1 MLIEKLLITIAIVVV
16 LIGIAFLVIS
26 NKKILEKVKMR
37 KLKALLYFHKDEE
50 AKKYALK
57 IVEMFPKNFEA
68 HKLLAEL
75 YEKEGKF
82 NIALDEYI
90 RAADLDET
98 NVEINYKVADMLNK
112 NDKNDDAIMML
123 QDILRQK
130 PDYLDASKLLGNI
143 LYDEERFKDA
153 ISVFYDALKYNPV
166 DYDLYYYIGMAFTR
180 LNDFQRA
187 KEFYEKAATLNT
199 YLYNGQYNLG
209 LIALI
214 QGDIDEAESYFEQAL
229 QSEEIEP
236 VAYFYLA
243 QIAMLKGNKDKAVTY
258 LNIALELDKEDI
270 EKRIKGQPLFIDI
283 QEKLVIPNESRK
295 IVITLTKREQETNK
309 YLEEMYSIITSLHG
323 SKISNED
330 GKDVDE
336 PEEEQ
341 EQEQEELEN
350 EKEL

>member
-1 MLIEKLLITIAIVVV
+1 MLLEKLLITIAIVVV
-16 LIGIAFLVIS
+16 LVVIAFFVIS
-26 NKKILEKVKMR
+26 NKRISEKMKVL
-37 KLKALLYFHKDEE
+37 KLKRLIYFHKDEQ
-50 AKKYALK
+50 ARKYALK
-57 IVEMFPKNFEA
+57 LVEMFPKNFEA
-68 HKLLAEL
+68 HKMLAEL
-75 YEKEGKF
+75 YEKEGKY

-98 NVEINYKVADMLNK
+98 NLEINYKVADMLNK
-112 NDKNDDAIMML
+112 NEKNDDAIMML

-143 LYDEERFKDA
+143 LYDEERFKEA

-187 KEFYEKAATLNT
+187 KEFYEKAAMLNT

-214 QGDIDEAESYFEQAL
+214 QGDIDEAENYFEQAL

-258 LNIALELDKEDI
+258 LNLALELDKENI
-270 EKRIKGQPLFIDI
+270 EKRIEGQPLFIDI
-283 QEKLVIPNESRK
+283 QDKIIIPNETRK
-295 IVITLTKREQETNK
+295 IKITLSKREQETNK
-309 YLEEMYSIITSLHG
+309 YLEEMYSLITSLHG

-330 GKDVDE
+330 AKKVEE
-336 PEEEQ
+336 P
-341 EQEQEELEN
+341 EQEQEEKEEDLEN